1 MAKINAGLFVTLD
14 GVAERPET
22 WNPPYF
28 DGEMGA
34 ELASA
39 MGEAAGLLL
48 GRVTYEEWAAFW
60 PNQPAEQNPMAP
72 LINSKRK
79 FVVSNTLDSV
89 DWENAMLVKGDLET
103 EVSKLKERSSGDLL
117 VSGSI
122 TLVQSLLSQDLLDQL
137 SLLIHP
143 LVLGSGRR
151 LLDRVDGTKKLEL
164 VDSKSF
170 GSGVVSL
177 VYRRADKGERA
188 RRGTSRESPEHRT
201 SISR

>member
-1 MAKINAGLFVTLD
+1 MDVMAEINAGLFVTLD
-14 GVAERPET
+14 GVAEGPET

-34 ELASA
+34 ELGSA
-39 MGEAAGLLL
+39 MAEAEGFLL

-60 PNQPAEQNPMAP
+60 PNQPAAQNPLAP

-79 FVVSNTLDSV
+79 YVVSNTLDSA
-89 DWENAMLVKGDLET
+89 DWENSTLVKGDLQP
-103 EVSKLKERSSGDLL
+103 EVSKLKEQPGGDLL

-122 TLVQSLLSQDLLDQL
+122 TLVQSLLSRDLLDRL
-137 SLLIHP
+137 SLLVHP

-177 VYRRADKGERA
+177 VYRRAE
-188 RRGTSRESPEHRT
+188 
-201 SISR
+201 